1 MRLYSENS
9 FDDTI
14 LECPRLVRALKGH
27 KRRLGLQRYDRGGSF
42 EHLCRA
48 TGLLCGLYVPD
59 ERGDVALC
67 KGVLKVADMFAGL
80 LRPTVDKVLPLTLGV
95 ERLDWSVDVPTLMG
109 WCAGC
114 KVVGA
119 SAYDCQLTFF
129 DRLSAQQSVTRAYNS
144 FDKLDRTRYTSIG
157 IVKAYLDD
165 VKHNT
170 IEHKDR

>member
-27 KRRLGLQRYDRGGSF
+27 KRCLGLQRYDRGGSF

-95 ERLDWSVDVPTLMG
+95 ERLDWSVDVPALMG
-109 WCAGC
+109 WCAAC

-119 SAYDCQLTFF
+119 SAYDCRLTFF
-129 DRLSAQQSVTRAYNS
+129 DRLSVQQSVTRAYNS
-144 FDKLDRTRYTSIG
+144 FDKLDTTRYTSIG

>member
-9 FDDTI
+9 FDDAI
-14 LECPRLVRALKGH
+14 FESPRIARALKGH
-27 KRRLGLQRYDRGGSF
+27 KRRLGLRRYDNGGSF

-48 TGLLCGLYVPD
+48 TVLLCGLYVPD
-59 ERGDVALC
+59 ERGDAALC
-67 KGVLKVADMFAGL
+67 KGVIKVADMFAGMT
-80 LRPTVDKVLPLTLGV
+80 RPTIDKVLPLTLGV

-114 KVVGA
+114 KVAGA
-119 SAYDCQLTFF
+119 SAYDCRLTFF
-129 DRLSAQQSVTRAYNS
+129 DRLSVQQSVTRAYNS

-157 IVKAYLDD
+157 IVKAYIDD

-170 IEHKDR
+170 IDHKDR

>member
-9 FDDTI
+9 FDDAI

-48 TGLLCGLYVPD
+48 VSLLCGLYVPD
-59 ERGDVALC
+59 GRGDAALC
-67 KGVLKVADMFAGL
+67 KGVLKAADMFAGL

-95 ERLDWSVDVPTLMG
+95 ERLDWSVDVPVLMG
-109 WCAGC
+109 WCAAC
-114 KVVGA
+114 RVSGA
-119 SAYDCQLTFF
+119 SAYDCRLTFF
-129 DRLSAQQSVTRAYNS
+129 DRLSVQQSVTRAYNS
-144 FDKLDRTRYTSIG
+144 FDKLDSTQYTSIG

-165 VKHNT
+165 VKRNT
-170 IEHKDR
+170 TDNRNR